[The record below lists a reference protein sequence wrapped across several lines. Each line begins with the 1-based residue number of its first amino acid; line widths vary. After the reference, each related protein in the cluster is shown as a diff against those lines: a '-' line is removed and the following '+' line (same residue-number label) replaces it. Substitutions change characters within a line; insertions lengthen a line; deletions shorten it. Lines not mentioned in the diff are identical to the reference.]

1 MDSDP
6 KPQKSTNFEL
16 ADEESRTRGHSYPQ
30 KAANLITFHLS
41 YFKFLVHLVF

>member
-6 KPQKSTNFEL
+6 KTQKFTNFEL

-30 KAANLITFHLS
+30 MAANLITFHLS
-41 YFKFLVHLVF
+41 YLSF